1 MRLTRATA
9 FIGLLTVLPVLSAG
23 AETASAVFAR
33 VSPSVVVVLSL
44 DETGQPLALGSG
56 VVVPGNEVVT
66 NCHVVNDGGSFQ
78 VQYHQ
83 RKYAAQLRYYDLQRD
98 VCALTVPGLRAPAVE
113 LGDTR
118 TVKVGATVF
127 AVGAPEGL
135 ELSMSEGIVSGL
147 RTLHSA
153 EYIQTTAAISHGS
166 SGGGLFDD
174 NGRLLGLTT
183 FYLKGGEQL
192 NFALPVE
199 WIKDLPSHCTTLNER
214 AFSLESSGYSS
225 KQPNYSKLIEADL
238 DYLCGSPQWQ
248 FPPHGLTGWGQL
260 GSSYSDAHQYSN
272 AYGALRKA
280 IALDPSEQ
288 ASWRDLGSVYMEE
301 NQPKKAIYPLKEAV
315 RLEPTDLGAL
325 YELGASY
332 HYAGDEEK
340 AYGVYKQLQG
350 MSPELAQK
358 YFDDVIGP

>member
-1 MRLTRATA
+1 MRLTLAAA
-9 FIGLLTVLPVLSAG
+9 FVGSLAILPVLAAG
-23 AETASAVFAR
+23 AETASVVFSR

-66 NCHVVNDGGSFQ
+66 NCHVVKDGGSFQ
-78 VQYHQ
+78 VQYHG

-98 VCALTVPGLRAPAVE
+98 VCALTVPGLRAPAVM

-199 WIKDLPSHCTTLNER
+199 WIKGLPNHCAALMRQATLPYSEALKLLSNPSPQAHIVQDLNTLCESPQTTLYW
-214 AFSLESSGYSS
+214 SSISQEYY
-225 KQPNYSKLIEADL
+225 K
-238 DYLCGSPQWQ
+238 
-248 FPPHGLTGWGQL
+248 
-260 GSSYSDAHQYSN
+260 AHQYSDE
-272 AYGALRKA
+272 YGALRKEL
-280 IALDPSEQ
+280 ALNPIDQE
-288 ASWRDLGSVYMEE
+288 SWRRLGILYMDT
-301 NQPKKAIYPLKEAV
+301 NQPGKAIYPLKEAV
-315 RLEPTDLGAL
+315 RLNPADLGAL
-325 YELGASY
+325 YGLGASY
-332 HYAGDEEK
+332 HFAGDEQK
-340 AYGVYKQLQG
+340 AYAVYKQLQG
-350 MSPELAQK
+350 MSPKLAQK
-358 YFDDVIGP
+358 YFDEVIGP